1 MSLFDLPFD
10 KKRKFVLSQSKDEFQ
25 YRPNL
30 PKRLLKALLL
40 DLLAIILILAIW
52 QILAVIVTRTR
63 PIPFPTP
70 LDVFWRMEAFLSG
83 ARLYDKG
90 LGDHVMMSLSRWAV
104 AYCATVIT
112 GLWIGMV
119 LGTRRAMHALCMPA
133 VYVLQLIPGLA
144 WIPIALLLFGI
155 GEKTTIFMI
164 FITALPPV
172 IINTS
177 GGIRGVP
184 KIYTNVAKMIG
195 LRKGETFFRVL
206 LPASLL
212 SIINGLRIGFAN
224 GWRVLIAAEMIVGVS
239 VGLGYSLI
247 QARWSLDFEAAL
259 VCIGIIGIIGLFME
273 KIIFNIIERKILE
286 YQGLSKESAS

>member
-1 MSLFDLPFD
+1 MAFFDFPFD
-10 KKRKFVLSQSKDEFQ
+10 KKRKFVPSQSQDEFE

-30 PKRLLKALLL
+30 PKRLLKVLFF

-52 QILAVIVTRTR
+52 QLLAVFVTRIR

-70 LDVFWRMEAFLSG
+70 VDVFWRLGDLFSG
-83 ARLYDKG
+83 KLLYDKSIG
-90 LGDHVMMSLSRWAV
+90 EHVMMSLSRWGT
-104 AYCATVIT
+104 AYCITVIT

-119 LGTRRAMHALCMPA
+119 LGSYRIMHAICMPA
-133 VYVLQLIPGLA
+133 IYALQLVPGLA

-155 GEKTTIFMI
+155 GEKTTVFMI

-172 IINTS
+172 IINTT
-177 GGIRGVP
+177 GGIRSVP
-184 KIYTNVAKMIG
+184 KIYTHVAQMIG

-259 VCIGIIGIIGLFME
+259 VCIVIICIIGLFIE
-273 KIIFNIIERKILE
+273 KILFGVIEKKILG
-286 YQGLSKESAS
+286 YQGLGPWEK

>member
-1 MSLFDLPFD
+1 KVLFF
-10 KKRKFVLSQSKDEFQ
+10 
-25 YRPNL
+25 
-30 PKRLLKALLL
+30 

-52 QILAVIVTRTR
+52 QLLAVFFTRIR

-70 LDVFWRMEAFLSG
+70 VDVFWRLGELFSG
-83 ARLYDKG
+83 ELLYDKSIG
-90 LGDHVMMSLSRWAV
+90 EHVMMSLSRWAV
-104 AYCATVIT
+104 AYCITVIT

-119 LGTRRAMHALCMPA
+119 LGSYRLMHAICMPA
-133 VYVLQLIPGLA
+133 IYVLQLIPGLA

-155 GEKTTIFMI
+155 GEKTTVFMI

-172 IINTS
+172 IINTT
-177 GGIRGVP
+177 GGIRSVP
-184 KIYTNVAKMIG
+184 KIYTNVAQMIG

-259 VCIGIIGIIGLFME
+259 VCIVIICIIGLFIE
-273 KIIFNIIERKILE
+273 KIVFGVIEKKVLG
-286 YQGLSKESAS
+286 YQGI

>member
-1 MSLFDLPFD
+1 MPLSNLPFD
-10 KKRKFVLSQSKDEFQ
+10 KKKFVLPQTQDEFE
-25 YRPNL
+25 YRPSR
-30 PKRLLKALLL
+30 PKRLLKVLLL
-40 DLLAIILILAIW
+40 DLLAIILILAVW
-52 QILAVIVTRTR
+52 QMIAVTVTRTR

-70 LDVFWRMEAFLSG
+70 LDVFWRTAAFLSG
-83 ARLYDKG
+83 ERLYDKS
-90 LGDHVMMSLSRWAV
+90 LGDHVIMSLSRWAI
-104 AYCATVIT
+104 AYCITVMT
-112 GLWIGMV
+112 GLWFGMV

-133 VYVLQLIPGLA
+133 IYVLQLIPGLA

-184 KIYTNVAKMIG
+184 KMYTNVAQMIG
-195 LRKGETFFRVL
+195 LKKGKTFFRVL

-259 VCIGIIGIIGLFME
+259 VCIVIIAIIGLFIE
-273 KIIFNIIERKILE
+273 KILFNVIEKKILE
-286 YQGLSKESAS
+286 YQGLSKDPAS

>member
-1 MSLFDLPFD
+1 MTLFDLPLD
-10 KKRKFVLSQSKDEFQ
+10 KKRKFALSQSQVEFE

-30 PKRLLKALLL
+30 PKRLLKVLFF

-52 QILAVIVTRTR
+52 QLLAELVTRIR

-70 LDVFWRMEAFLSG
+70 FDVFWRLGEFLSG
-83 ARLYDKG
+83 ARLYDKSIEE
-90 LGDHVMMSLSRWAV
+90 HVMMSLSRWGI
-104 AYCATVIT
+104 AYCITVFA

-119 LGTRRAMHALCMPA
+119 LGTYRIIYAVCMPTI
-133 VYVLQLIPGLA
+133 YVLQLIPGLA

-155 GEKTTIFMI
+155 GEKTTVFMI

-172 IINTS
+172 IINTT
-177 GGIRGVP
+177 GGIRSVP
-184 KIYTNVAKMIG
+184 KIYTNVAQMIG
-195 LRKGETFFRVL
+195 LRKGATFFRVL
-206 LPASLL
+206 LPAALL

-259 VCIGIIGIIGLFME
+259 VCIVIICIIGLFIE
-273 KIIFNIIERKILE
+273 KILFGTVEKKILE
-286 YQGLSKESAS
+286 YQGLSKDLAT